1 MVPNNGV
8 LPQSWMGCKSNF
20 RAMQEPVP
28 TTSDIFRN
36 GKLHISWCAW
46 KSDHV
51 CRWSYKSIIHIPFAA
66 PPHPHQTTDSPTL
79 GFTIPHLYRRTHIP
93 NLSLHQLGFTKFRFT
108 KIVFFSIV
116 RYASTQGR
124 MPAHRGMASQNLQT
138 FERC

>member
-1 MVPNNGV
+1 MRWCPIMVYFPKVGWGA
-8 LPQSWMGCKSNF
+8 S
-20 RAMQEPVP
+20 P
-28 TTSDIFRN
+28 TFVQCRSLSLTNSDIFLN

-93 NLSLHQLGFTKFRFT
+93 NLSLTTLDSPNSHLPKS
-108 KIVFFSIV
+108 FFSLL
-116 RYASTQGR
+116 YGT
-124 MPAHRGMASQNLQT
+124 PAPSA
-138 FERC
+138 E